1 MTAPRSVGTETV
13 VSALLLRT
21 SAIGEA
27 DAMVSLFTEEQGRI
41 DAFAPSA
48 RRPTKTKRL
57 LLEPLHTL
65 RVGLHDRVGRDLP
78 TVRSATVSQPR
89 TALLASLDGLEAAG
103 QLLRWLRSSLPA
115 RHPEPEAWT
124 LAIDSLDQLSSSRTP
139 ALLTLASFGLRFL
152 TIIGYQLELTQCIR
166 CGKPCPEGRAAY
178 LDPGA
183 GGVRCAACGGGPFL
197 ASGVA
202 RAQMAALQ
210 DGGLLADPG
219 PDHDDLTE
227 MVGWLAAAYEA
238 HSSDGRFA
246 KVRRQ

>member
-1 MTAPRSVGTETV
+1 MATSRNAGTENV

-27 DAMVSLFTEEQGRI
+27 DAMVSLFTEEHGRI

-65 RVGLHDRVGRDLP
+65 RVGLVERSGRDLP
-78 TVRSATVSQPR
+78 SVRSATVALPR
-89 TALLASLDGLEAAG
+89 TALLGSLEGLEAAG

-115 RHPEPEAWT
+115 RHPEPDAWG
-124 LAIDSLDQLSSSRTP
+124 LATESLDEMASGRGSAT
-139 ALLTLASFGLRFL
+139 ATLASFGLRFL
-152 TIIGYQLELTQCIR
+152 GIIGYQLELGQCIR
-166 CGKPCPEGRAAY
+166 CGKLCPEKRPAY

-197 ASGVA
+197 ASGDA
-202 RAQMAALQ
+202 RAHMAALM
-210 DGGLLADPG
+210 GGG
-219 PDHDDLTE
+219 SPDERTPTSDEIAEIVT
-227 MVGWLAAAYEA
+227 WLGAAYDA
-238 HSSDGRFA
+238 HSGDGRFA

>member
-1 MTAPRSVGTETV
+1 M
-13 VSALLLRT
+13 SALLLRT

-27 DAMVSLFTEEQGRI
+27 DAMVSLFTEEHGRI

-65 RVGLHDRVGRDLP
+65 RVGLHERVGRDLP
-78 TVRSATVSQPR
+78 TVRSATVAQPR

-103 QLLRWLRSSLPA
+103 QLLRWLRSTLPA
-115 RHPEPEAWT
+115 RHPEPEGWA
-124 LAIDSLDQLSSSRTP
+124 LAIDTLDQMASGRAP
-139 ALLTLASFGLRFL
+139 ALLALASFGLRFL
-152 TIIGYQLELTQCIR
+152 GISGYQLELTQCIR
-166 CGKPCPEGRAAY
+166 CGKPCPDGRAAY

-197 ASGVA
+197 ASGEA
-202 RAQMAALQ
+202 REQMIALM
-210 DGGLLADPG
+210 DGGLLPEPG

-227 MVGWLAAAYEA
+227 MVGWLAAAYDA

-246 KVRRQ
+246 KVRRP